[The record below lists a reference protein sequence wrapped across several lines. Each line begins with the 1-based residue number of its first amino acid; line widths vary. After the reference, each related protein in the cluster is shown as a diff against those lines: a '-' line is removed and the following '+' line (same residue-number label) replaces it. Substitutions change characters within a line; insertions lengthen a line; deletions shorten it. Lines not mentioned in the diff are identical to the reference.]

1 MQVRRVL
8 NAVLQAGSHWPCST
22 SNKAREMG
30 AIERSVHACER
41 SAEDLAR
48 RAQCLE
54 VNFRG
59 KTHAELKCGEK
70 IRTRADYAL
79 LPERFV

>member
-1 MQVRRVL
+1 M
-8 NAVLQAGSHWPCST
+8 
-22 SNKAREMG
+22 
-30 AIERSVHACER
+30 HACER